1 MTSIDSN
8 AALSATPC
16 SLEHENVA
24 TVRRLTAM
32 RSSRNLMS
40 MAVLHLRSMLIAA
53 CKGGYSTPRDSYA
66 LVTQSNVDGNAAFA
80 AAACSLEHA
89 RAATVRRVT
98 ATRSSRHLS
107 MAMLRWQQRSMLI
120 GACNGGSTAPRV
132 SYALI
137 TPSAEGNAAL
147 AATACSLDHSIA
159 ATDQCAALQ
168 LCARHTICRWQCC
181 VGSNSMLIVA
191 CKCMCGAIVTST
203 QDALDGINQL
213 HDGSNKLGA

>member
-120 GACNGGSTAPRV
+120 GACNGGSTAPR
-132 SYALI
+132 
-137 TPSAEGNAAL
+137 
-147 AATACSLDHSIA
+147 
-159 ATDQCAALQ
+159 
-168 LCARHTICRWQCC
+168 LCPHHTICRGQCC
-181 VGSNSMLIVA
+181 VSSNSMLTGSFNRSYRSVRRFTA
-191 CKCMCGAIVTST
+191 MRSSHYLSMAMLRWQQQHAHCSMQVHVWCHR
-203 QDALDGINQL
+203 DINARC
-213 HDGSNKLGA
+213 LGWHQSAARWQQ